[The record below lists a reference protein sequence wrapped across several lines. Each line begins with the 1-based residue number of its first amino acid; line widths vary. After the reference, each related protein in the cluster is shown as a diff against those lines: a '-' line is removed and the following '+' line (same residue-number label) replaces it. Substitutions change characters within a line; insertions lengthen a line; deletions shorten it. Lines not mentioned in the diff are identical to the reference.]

1 MAKAP
6 SQTAEEKPAPLP
18 VCGIIMPIAAM
29 LPKYEASHWS
39 DVRKVLDAAIT
50 KAGMTAQIVSDSFES
65 DVIQQRII
73 HNLYDNP
80 VVICDVSGLNPNVM
94 FELGMRIT
102 FKQPVIIITDDVGNI
117 PFDTKVI
124 EHLPYP
130 PDLHIHKTNDFI
142 NKLSEKISRL
152 HEQKVNQTF
161 RSFIEAFGTF
171 EVLEPTTKIVGAEE
185 LILDRLNELSRRL
198 SKLDRS
204 SHEQGIKKQWRSQF
218 SSELSATSLTFSVP
232 NLGTDTMDAVSDLL
246 QKYSWINDV
255 SWDNADVNVEL
266 SVGFVSPS
274 AKKAHGREVVDA
286 LRMFFPFVENL
297 NADQFG

>member
-1 MAKAP
+1 MAKPP
-6 SQTAEEKPAPLP
+6 SQLGDDKTPLP

-29 LPKYEASHWS
+29 PPKYEASHWS
-39 DVRKVLDAAIT
+39 DVRKVLDAAIS
-50 KAGMTAQIVSDSFES
+50 KASMTAQIVSDSFES

-102 FKQPVIIITDDVGNI
+102 FKQPVIIITDDIGSI

-142 NKLSEKISRL
+142 NRLTEKIIRL
-152 HEQKVNQTF
+152 RDQKADGSF

-171 EVLEPTTKIVGAEE
+171 EVLEPTTKPVAADT
-185 LILDRLNELSRRL
+185 LILDRLNELTHSISRI
-198 SKLDRS
+198 DHNQRS
-204 SHEQGIKKQWRSQF
+204 SSARS
-218 SSELSATSLTFSVP
+218 SRNYRLHPTR
-232 NLGTDTMDAVSDLL
+232 NDTTVD
-246 QKYSWINDV
+246 I
-255 SWDNADVNVEL
+255 
-266 SVGFVSPS
+266 FVSPPEPS
-274 AKKAHGREVVDA
+274 MMDIAYENLKSRQFVSEVVYDILNEAQGILTVEFISRAARDKHVSEVANA
-286 LRMFFPFVENL
+286 LMSFFASVSVSP
-297 NADQFG
+297 